1 MDYEHI
7 EAREAVMQS
16 TMALADLAATHV
28 TIYLTLLTAYVV
40 AAYVVGA
47 KLTRLQLFLTTFLF
61 VTASA
66 FEVFNI
72 GAIGQGLQ
80 FKVTQL
86 VEFEGKMQEAFQ
98 SSSIELTAGI
108 WSWGILTVGIWS
120 LGIFA
125 ALAFMWTVRHPKTE

>member
-61 VTASA
+61 VTVSA

-72 GAIGQGLQ
+72 GAIGVGI
-80 FKVTQL
+80 QL
-86 VEFEGKMQEAFQ
+86 KMAELIEFETKME
-98 SSSIELTAGI
+98 
-108 WSWGILTVGIWS
+108 
-120 LGIFA
+120 
-125 ALAFMWTVRHPKTE
+125 